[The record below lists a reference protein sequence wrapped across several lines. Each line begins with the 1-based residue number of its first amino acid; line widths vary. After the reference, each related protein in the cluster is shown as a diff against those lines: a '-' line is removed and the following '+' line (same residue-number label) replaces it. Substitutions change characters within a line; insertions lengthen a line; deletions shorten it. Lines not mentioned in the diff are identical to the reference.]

1 MTLLLLAGWKT
12 RWEVAGAGR
21 ASRYPVDRVHEY
33 SAGRQQG
40 KLCRFHSMIEDK
52 WIWYKYIIASGYL
65 CIFHT
70 CINFILQ
77 RNQAVGCLIRKS
89 WPVSKIPAQ
98 VLTLINGDRIS
109 MPPMVR
115 LLFEVA
121 DLAQASPATV
131 SRAGM
136 ATKQHWFLNIDG
148 NLGWYKLILLFAFW
162 TT

>member
-1 MTLLLLAGWKT
+1 MQI
-12 RWEVAGAGR
+12 
-21 ASRYPVDRVHEY
+21 H
-33 SAGRQQG
+33 
-40 KLCRFHSMIEDK
+40 H
-52 WIWYKYIIASGYL
+52 YIRIFTVQV

-136 ATKQHWFLNIDG
+136 ATKQHWWEWWELGVIQIDIIVWLFGPPNLNVFWVDLSRTIWEVVG
-148 NLGWYKLILLFAFW
+148 MLLSPQRLFFVRQSA
-162 TT
+162 TTVSVLKRI